1 MASLFAGGASIV
13 VLVGSDLPDITT
25 STIGDAIAMLRS
37 EPASLVLGPAHDGG
51 YYLIAATTTPNVFDG
66 VEWGSPRV
74 LAQTRSV
81 AERQGLR
88 VQLIDWL
95 RDVDTADDLRAVRA
109 PRTRAWLADREGNA
123 HV

>member
-1 MASLFAGGASIV
+1 
-13 VLVGSDLPDITT
+13 
-25 STIGDAIAMLRS
+25 MLRS

-81 AERQGLR
+81 AEHQGLR